1 MYLHAQMKRCTT
13 ILVCLFCLPELK
25 SQDTLNLLFI
35 GDVMAH
41 QKQID
46 AAKTAGGYSFEPC
59 FEFVKPYF
67 AEADVTVANLEVTLA
82 GDPYSGYPTFS
93 APDALAVALQQAG
106 VDVLLTANNHACDKG
121 RRGVE
126 RTISVLDSLRI
137 THTGTFYD
145 SVHRSQT
152 YPLLLKKNNITVGLL
167 NYTYGT
173 NDIPTPAPTLVN
185 RIDTVQMAADIAAAK
200 QLSPDMIVVA
210 IHWGEEYKLY
220 ANHEQRAVADFL
232 RRQGV
237 RLVIG
242 SHPHVLQGMEM
253 NRTDD
258 STQQSAVVYSLGN
271 FISNMAAVNTEIG
284 AMVRIRLVKN
294 HETTHIDKGDYVFTW
309 VYKPEEDG
317 MRRFY
322 VLPAAVYA
330 SKPAFFA
337 QEKEYR
343 CMKESLAAM
352 RKLYKETTTGFIEY
366 IE

>member
-1 MYLHAQMKRCTT
+1 MRTYTT

-46 AAKTAGGYSFEPC
+46 AAKTDSGYFFTSC
-59 FEFVKPYF
+59 FEFVKPYL

-82 GDPYSGYPTFS
+82 GEPYSGYPAFS
-93 APDALAVALQQAG
+93 APDELATALQQAG

-121 RRGVE
+121 RKGVE
-126 RTISVLDSLRI
+126 RTIGVLDTLQFM
-137 THTGTFYD
+137 HTGTFYD
-145 SVHRSQT
+145 NIHRSRT

-173 NDIPTPAPTLVN
+173 NDIPTPEPAVVN
-185 RIDTVQMAADIAAAK
+185 RIDTAQMAADIALAK
-200 QLSPDMIVVA
+200 SLSPDIIAVA

-220 ANHEQRAVADFL
+220 ANRAQRAIADFL
-232 RRQGV
+232 LRQGV

-253 NRTDD
+253 NRTSD
-258 STQQSAVVYSLGN
+258 TTVQSAVVYSLGN
-271 FISNMAAVNTEIG
+271 FISNMTAVNTEIG
-284 AMVRIRLVKN
+284 VMVRIRLIKK
-294 HETTHIDKGDYVFTW
+294 HETTHIDRGDYIFTW
-309 VYKPEEDG
+309 VYKPEENN

-330 SKPAFFA
+330 GQPGFFA
-337 QEKEYR
+337 HEKEYR
-343 CMKESLAAM
+343 RMKASLDAM
-352 RKLYKETTTGFIEY
+352 RKLYRETTTEFVEY

>member
-1 MYLHAQMKRCTT
+1 M
-13 ILVCLFCLPELK
+13 
-25 SQDTLNLLFI
+25 NLLFT

-41 QKQID
+41 QKQIN

-67 AEADVTVANLEVTLA
+67 AAADVTVANLEVTLA
-82 GDPYSGYPTFS
+82 GEPYSGYPTFS
-93 APDALAVALQQAG
+93 APDALATALQQAG
-106 VDVLLTANNHACDKG
+106 VEVLLTANNHSCDKG

-126 RTISVLDSLRI
+126 RTIGVLDSLRI

-145 SVHRSQT
+145 SVHRSRV
-152 YPLLLKKNNITVGLL
+152 YPLLLKKNNIAIGLL

-173 NDIPTPAPTLVN
+173 NGIPTPEPTVVN
-185 RIDTVQMAADIAAAK
+185 RIDTVQMAADIAATK
-200 QLSPDMIVVA
+200 RLSPDIIVVA

-220 ANHEQRAVADFL
+220 PNREQRAVADFL
-232 RRQGV
+232 LRQDV

-253 NRTDD
+253 NMSGD
-258 STQQSAVVYSLGN
+258 STVQSAVVYSLGN
-271 FISNMAAVNTEIG
+271 FISNMTAVNTEIG

-294 HETTHIDKGDYVFTW
+294 HETTRIDNGGYVFTW

-317 MRRFY
+317 LRRFY
-322 VLPAAVYA
+322 ILPAAVYA
-330 SKPAFFA
+330 GKPAFFA
-337 QEKEYR
+337 HEKEYR
-343 CMKESLAAM
+343 RMSVSLAAM
-352 RKLYKETTTGFIEY
+352 RKLYQETTTGFIEY